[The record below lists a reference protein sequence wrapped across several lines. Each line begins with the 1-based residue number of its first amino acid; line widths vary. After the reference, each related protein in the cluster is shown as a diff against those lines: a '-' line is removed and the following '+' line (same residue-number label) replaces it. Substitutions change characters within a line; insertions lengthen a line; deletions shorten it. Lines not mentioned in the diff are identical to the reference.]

1 MIGVRHH
8 SSPHNDITSFKLQAS
23 LSPYTLELGVVYN
36 VCNLLFTRNGG
47 GSIYRFEKPQLGL
60 SLINLIMENHRLWI
74 FYFEMR
80 VGLFLSLESHGCGL
94 KVRELLKMRGEC
106 DVEV

>member
-1 MIGVRHH
+1 MCVI
-8 SSPHNDITSFKLQAS
+8 S
-23 LSPYTLELGVVYN
+23 LYKEW
-36 VCNLLFTRNGG
+36 R